1 MRQTQAH
8 ADYFRSRAPSPAELA
23 QFEAAAQQSL
33 ERQAA
38 MEAEDELDFDS
49 FVAEYQRSLSL

>member
-1 MRQTQAH
+1 MVEQLVGPGGH
-8 ADYFRSRAPSPAELA
+8 LDVLA
-23 QFEAAAQQSL
+23 TALQFELAAQQSL

-38 MEAEDELDFDS
+38 MEAADELDFDS

>member
-1 MRQTQAH
+1 MRQTLAH
-8 ADYFRSRAPSPAELA
+8 ADYFRSRAPSTAELA
-23 QFEAAAQQSL
+23 QFEAAARQSL

-38 MEAEDELDFDS
+38 MEAADELDFDS